1 MSTDFPGISIL
12 IPSYNGMAMLR
23 KCLPPLIAE
32 TAAYPGKTEIIVVD
46 DGGADETHL
55 LVPEEFP
62 GVRAVRNDANRGF
75 SRSINAGAARAGFP
89 LILLLNNDI
98 EITRP
103 LLAPLAALFSDKS
116 VFAVQPRM
124 ISGLSDESAEYLN
137 RFISKPGFL
146 VYRYERAADRPSGPI
161 EMDFVSG
168 GCCMI
173 DKSKFIALGMFDET
187 FSPVYFEDIDLC
199 FRAKFFGWKMLYH
212 PGIRV
217 YHRQPASTVDASYS
231 RARKNAV
238 HKTNYFRFLIK
249 NAAWFRH
256 AWLAWLTIPVY
267 AVLKSLGGNP
277 AFLTGFCTALADR
290 IIFRRVSR
298 PGNRVVLYLDT
309 PIPPPG
315 GGQKSLLGIIAHLKS
330 YTPFIV
336 SSLDSELSRF
346 AKENGIPS
354 IVHRVSKPGALFSL
368 LKSRRLVRMI
378 NPAIIHC
385 NSAATFYTMIF
396 ALAAALLRVPFI
408 WHVRVI
414 RSAGWKESVI
424 ASLAGRIIV
433 ISDAVGA
440 KYREY
445 RTSRRIV
452 KIQNA
457 VDTAVFR
464 PAIDTADVRREFSI
478 PGACITVGVFSRL
491 EGWKGHRLFFD
502 AARILLDGNPGM
514 DFRFLIVG
522 DGPDAA
528 SIRESCRDRGIEGKT
543 VFTGLR
549 HDVPGLMTAC
559 DIIVNPSTQPEP
571 FGRTVIEAMAC
582 GRTVIATDMGGH
594 REIIR
599 HGVDGF
605 LVPADALGLAA
616 LIMKAAVDPA
626 LRARIGDEA
635 RKKVLAEF
643 TVERQIER
651 LERLY
656 ASLIG

>member
-1 MSTDFPGISIL
+1 MHSGISII

-62 GVRAVRNDANRGF
+62 GVQAVRSHANRGF
-75 SRSINAGAARAGFP
+75 GRSINAGAARAGFP
-89 LILLLNNDI
+89 LLLLLNNDI

-103 LLAPLAALFSDKS
+103 LLAPLAALFADKN
-116 VFAVQPRM
+116 VFAAQPRM
-124 ISGLSDESAEYLN
+124 ISGEADESAEYLN
-137 RFISKPGFL
+137 RFIPKPGFL
-146 VYRYERAADRPSGPI
+146 AYRYESMADHPSCLI

-173 DKSKFIALGMFDET
+173 DRSKFIALGMFDEK

-199 FRAKFFGWKMLYH
+199 FRAKFFGFKMLYS
-212 PGIRV
+212 PDIRV
-217 YHRQPASTVDASYS
+217 FHRHPASTVDANYS
-231 RARKNAV
+231 RARKNAI

-256 AWLAWLTIPVY
+256 AWLAWLMIPLY
-267 AVLKSLGGNP
+267 AVMKTLGGNP
-277 AFLTGFCTALADR
+277 AFLTGFCTALMAR
-290 IIFRRVSR
+290 IFSR
-298 PGNRVVLYLDT
+298 YAIRPDNRTVLYLDT

-336 SSLDSELSRF
+336 SSLESELSEF
-346 AKENGIPS
+346 AKENGVPS
-354 IVHRVSKPGALFSL
+354 VVHRVSKPGALFSL
-368 LKSRRLVRMI
+368 LKSRRLVRLI
-378 NPAIIHC
+378 DPAIIHC
-385 NSAATFYTMIF
+385 NSAATFYTLIF
-396 ALAAALLRVPFI
+396 SLAAAILRVPFV

-414 RSAGWKESVI
+414 RSAGWKESII
-424 ASLAGRIIV
+424 ASLANRIIV

-440 KYREY
+440 KYRGY
-445 RTSRRIV
+445 GTSPRIV
-452 KIQNA
+452 KIHNA

-464 PAIDTADVRREFSI
+464 PAVDTADARREFSI
-478 PGACITVGVFSRL
+478 PGACITIGVFSRL

-502 AARILLDGNPGM
+502 ATRIVLNGNSGM

-528 SIRESCRDRGIEGKT
+528 SIRESCRNRGIEGKT
-543 VFTGLR
+543 VFAGLR
-549 HDVPGLMTAC
+549 HDVPALMNAC
-559 DIIVNPSTQPEP
+559 DIIVNPSTEPEP

-599 HGVDGF
+599 NGVDGF
-605 LVPADALGLAA
+605 LAPADALELAA
-616 LIMKAAVDPA
+616 LIMKAAGDPA

-635 RKKVLAEF
+635 RKQVLAEF
-643 TVERQIER
+643 MVERLIKR
-651 LERLY
+651 LEQLY
-656 ASLIG
+656 ASLL